1 MKTKFAVGTL
11 AVAAMF
17 AAACSTSFAV
27 TLTVQ
32 QRGDHGW
39 QSRDTRSAA
48 GTSLVSPADDA
59 AIDQVI
65 KFGDAPAGGP
75 EKALNLITPTS
86 NAAKASLGVANLSTG
101 FDTGDALLSFVGEY
115 QWYTQGAPT
124 FTNRISPL
132 KIGIQSPN
140 YGSVPAGATRTGD
153 NDWDFL
159 LVQLPPSIAATW
171 NTEELSFTSGNWYVV
186 QRGGGAGATFTQ
198 PISGAG
204 TGETLEDIY
213 NGGTGF
219 GGNADLASLFSSS
232 AKISVIEF
240 GLGSGQQN
248 ANNFVSYLQT
258 NIYNGGDRVVFGVPE
273 PASILIAGMAA
284 SCVGL
289 CYRRRRLA

>member
-1 MKTKFAVGTL
+1 MAGLISAVCS
-11 AVAAMF
+11 MSF
-17 AAACSTSFAV
+17 AA

-39 QSRDTRSAA
+39 ESRDTRSAA

-86 NAAKASLGVANLSTG
+86 NSAKASLGVASVSTG

-115 QWYTQGAPT
+115 QWYTQGPPT

-159 LVQLPPSIAATW
+159 LVGLPASIPATW
-171 NTEELSFTSGNWYVV
+171 NTEELSFTSGKWYVV
-186 QRGGGAGATFTQ
+186 QRGGALGATFTQ
-198 PISGAG
+198 PISGG
-204 TGETLEDIY
+204 GPGETLQSIY
-213 NGGTGF
+213 NGGAGF
-219 GGNADLASLFSSS
+219 GGNADLAGLFSSS

-240 GLGSGQQN
+240 GLGSSQQN

-273 PASILIAGMAA
+273 PASIALL
-284 SCVGL
+284 GL
-289 CYRRRRLA
+289 GTIGFGFARRRRRRA